1 MARQQQTDD
10 TDPRLEGLDR
20 FIKKCLKDWE
30 VPGVAVAVVSGG
42 NVIYARGF
50 GLRNVRRKLPVD
62 EETHFAI
69 GSCTKAFAA
78 TTAGILVDEGK
89 LEWDKPVRD
98 YVPTFRL
105 HDHVASERTTLRD
118 LLSHRTGLP
127 RHDLSWYGGA
137 ATRAELFDRLRHLK
151 PTKDFRSLFQYQN
164 LMFMSAGVVVEQ
176 VTEGSWE
183 DFAQARILDPL
194 GMETSSFSVTDLA
207 ENENGATGYLRKGKR
222 VAQVPYRNIDAIGPA
237 GCINSNV
244 VEMSRWILLQLSRA
258 KAGRKGIISEK
269 NLKEIHSPHTVI
281 PESFA
286 PLKYKELLHPTYA
299 LGWME
304 VPYRG
309 FRLLHHGGGIDGFNA
324 HVSFMPSENVG
335 AVVLTNITG
344 SPLTSV
350 IPYSIYDRLLGL
362 EEVPWNTRALRERA
376 KQKAKAKKRKP
387 DKDRKKGTRTSAPLK
402 SYAGEYHHPGYGS
415 LPITWKNRQLTARF
429 NSLDF
434 ELKHYHHDV
443 FSIEVKG
450 TGFFDRGMKLK
461 FELDKLGKIT
471 SARVPLE
478 PTGEDLVFE
487 KAESGEGEES
497 A

>member
-50 GLRNVRRKLPVD
+50 GFRNVRRTLPVD

-69 GSCTKAFAA
+69 GSCTKAFTA
-78 TTAGILVDEGK
+78 TTAGILVDEEK
-89 LEWDKPVRD
+89 LEWDQPVRE
-98 YVPTFRL
+98 YAPSFRL
-105 HDHVASERTTLRD
+105 HDTVATERTTLRD

-127 RHDLSWYGGA
+127 RHDLAWYGGP
-137 ATRAELFDRLRHLK
+137 ATRAELFERLRHLV

-164 LMFMSAGVVVEQ
+164 LMFMSAGIVVEQ
-176 VTEGSWE
+176 VTGGTWE
-183 DFAQARILDPL
+183 EFARARILDPL
-194 GMETSSFSVTDLA
+194 GMATSTFSVNDLA
-207 ENENGATGYLRKGKR
+207 QNKNAATGFLRKGKR
-222 VAQVPYRNIDAIGPA
+222 VTRVPYRNIDSIGPA
-237 GCINSNV
+237 GSINSNV
-244 VEMSRWILLQLSRA
+244 VEMCRWVQCQLSGG
-258 KAGRKGIISEK
+258 KAGRKRIISEK

-335 AVVLTNITG
+335 VVVLTNITG

-350 IPYSIYDRLLGL
+350 IPYNIYDRLLGL
-362 EEVPWNTRALRERA
+362 EEVPWNTRALRERR
-376 KQKAKAKKRKP
+376 KQESKPKKRMV

-402 SYAGEYHHPGYGS
+402 SYAGEYRHPGYGS
-415 LPITWKNRQLTARF
+415 LSVTCKSRRLTARF

-443 FSIEVKG
+443 FSIAVKG
-450 TGFFDRGMKLK
+450 TGFFDRSMKLK
-461 FELDKLGKIT
+461 FELDKLGKIA
-471 SARVPLE
+471 SVRVPLE
-478 PTGEDLVFE
+478 ATGEDIVFE
-487 KAESGEGEES
+487 KAEPGEGEES